1 MQIKMDSVVKT
12 RILMVCLGNICR
24 SPLAEG
30 IMRSLIHKEGLDN
43 LLEVDSAGT
52 HGLTGSDPDPRS
64 IEVAPKNGIRLIHK
78 ARRLLRRDFTRFDH
92 ILVMDEKNL
101 AATLGM
107 AEGESEKSKVHLI
120 TKFDPRLTK
129 PHIVKD
135 PYYREYM
142 NFIEVYEQLNFCC
155 EGWLKEH
162 YPK

>member
-1 MQIKMDSVVKT
+1 
-12 RILMVCLGNICR
+12 
-24 SPLAEG
+24 
-30 IMRSLIHKEGLDN
+30 MRSLIQKQGLDN

-64 IEVAPKNGIRLIHK
+64 CEVAQRNGIRLIHK

-101 AATLGM
+101 MNTLEM
-107 AEGESEKSKVHLI
+107 AVGDVERSKVHLI
-120 TKFDPRLTK
+120 TKFDLRTTR

-135 PYYREYM
+135 PYYGEFI

-155 EGWLKEH
+155 EGWLKER
-162 YPK
+162 YPT